1 MTRMLVILCWL
12 LGLMAQTAMPRIAEH
27 RPGAGYVSVE
37 SATADVT
44 IAPARRV
51 GERWSVTVT
60 LAPPTAGVAAEGPAP
75 WRTLGLPAIV
85 VPVRVPVTTRLLPA
99 RAPPSSA
106 LA

>member
-1 MTRMLVILCWL
+1 MLVIVCWL

-37 SATADVT
+37 RATVDVT

-51 GERWSVTVT
+51 GNRGTITVM
-60 LAPPTAGVAAEGPAP
+60 LAPPVVGVAAAGPAP
-75 WRTLGLPAIV
+75 RRTLRVPAV
-85 VPVRVPVTTRLLPA
+85 VVHVRVPATTRLLPA
-99 RAPPSSA
+99 RAPPSSV